1 MFSQLYF
8 TGLKVDAD
16 WSVALQL
23 LSSAGQ
29 PCVQLIQRVLEL
41 TQTQQR
47 TLQLMLIF
55 YTDESKKIRKVNN
68 FLYLYLL
75 FRVNAGDTVL

>member
-29 PCVQLIQRVLEL
+29 PRVQLIQRVLEL

-55 YTDESKKIRKVNN
+55 TQMKARRIKKVNN
-68 FLYLYLL
+68 FLY
-75 FRVNAGDTVL
+75 FSG